1 MTEATPLLRI
11 GEAADILGVHVETI
25 RRWEAAGHIAAVRTP
40 TGQRRFS
47 RADVE
52 RLAAGLPNTPSAS

>member
-25 RRWEAAGHIAAVRTP
+25 RRWERDGKITSVRIP
-40 TGQRRFS
+40 PPDGQRRF
-47 RADVE
+47 RREDVE
-52 RLAAGLPNTPSAS
+52 RLANGQRAAS